1 MIAGAATDL
10 GRFLLK
16 ERDDRVVGESLA
28 LDTEIVDVI
37 AKSSH
42 RKKPHARTF
51 ASISRSAVQVHDVS
65 EWQFVR
71 RFCSRAQ
78 PQSRCVRGEE
88 EANMSRVGLELHGGK
103 NRKRRLRGSW
113 ITFPEKICTV

>member
-65 EWQFVR
+65 EWRFVR
-71 RFCSRAQ
+71 RFCALAKSH
-78 PQSRCVRGEE
+78 SRCVRGEE
-88 EANMSRVGLELHGGK
+88 EAKMRRVGMEMAGGK
-103 NRKRRLRGSW
+103 NRKRRLRGLW
-113 ITFPEKICTV
+113 TTFPEKICTV